1 VVGVVGDVAQD
12 GLGESGTPRPQVF
25 LAGRPWQVMALVVRG
40 SRDVAD
46 IAALVRRTVRALD
59 RDVPVYDLHTM
70 REMIANSESVWLPRF
85 YGVLFGAFA
94 FAALILAAVGM
105 YGVIAFTVRQRTREI
120 GIRVALGATRADVLR
135 LVLSQSAK
143 LSGAGLMLGL
153 AAAIAG
159 GRLLSGML
167 YGIRPTDP
175 ATLIM
180 VPLLLAAVA
189 LAASY
194 LPARRAAR
202 VDPTRTLR
210 DE

>member
-1 VVGVVGDVAQD
+1 MSV
-12 GLGESGTPRPQVF
+12 
-25 LAGRPWQVMALVVRG
+25 VVRG

-46 IAALVRRTVRALD
+46 IATLVRRTVHALD
-59 RDVPVYDLHTM
+59 RDTPVYDLHTM
-70 REMIANSESVWLPRF
+70 REVIANSESIWLPRF

-94 FAALILAAVGM
+94 FAALLLAAVGM

-135 LVLSQSAK
+135 LVLGQSAK
-143 LSGAGLMLGL
+143 LSGVGLVLGL
-153 AAAIAG
+153 AGAIAG

>member
-1 VVGVVGDVAQD
+1 
-12 GLGESGTPRPQVF
+12 VF
-25 LAGRPWQVMALVVRG
+25 
-40 SRDVAD
+40 
-46 IAALVRRTVRALD
+46 
-59 RDVPVYDLHTM
+59 
-70 REMIANSESVWLPRF
+70 
-85 YGVLFGAFA
+85 FGAFA
-94 FAALILAAVGM
+94 FAALLLAAVGM

-135 LVLSQSAK
+135 LVLGQSAK
-143 LSGAGLMLGL
+143 LSGVGLVLGL
-153 AAAIAG
+153 AGAIAG
-159 GRLLSGML
+159 GRLLSGLL
-167 YGIRPTDP
+167 YGIKPTDP

>member
-1 VVGVVGDVAQD
+1 
-12 GLGESGTPRPQVF
+12 
-25 LAGRPWQVMALVVRG
+25 MALVVRG